1 MTSIIE
7 ALQEYLSTYSGLNNA
22 PVWVNYLKDGQV
34 NYAIYPIA
42 GQKIRQRYLNGGS
55 EREFPFSFQT
65 INGTEEDVQRL
76 ENLSFFEAFS
86 DWLEAQTDAENF
98 PNLGPK
104 KTVTSIEALT
114 GGYMY
119 EQGDSASAVYQITCK
134 LVYEQEP

>member
-1 MTSIIE
+1 
-7 ALQEYLSTYSGLNNA
+7 
-22 PVWVNYLKDGQV
+22 VNYLKDGQV